1 MKMREE
7 ARRRGDS
14 REDVKRSPSR
24 RKGNKLNSIPL
35 HHQLCV
41 CAYSIGALSL
51 SRLHSQTRIQAC
63 HSRCQAARRG
73 ARWAIKSNQLSNRMS
88 SHHSA
93 LLVCFISICLEN
105 SRPGPPPAP
114 LLSSI
119 TAVGFRTSPEISPDS
134 LSTAPLST
142 ARSSARSDFALAIF
156 SACKT
161 FSFTGTPDTHNR
173 PAKQTFFFQRFP
185 MRLAAAPAE
194 QAIDGCD
201 STCFGK
207 RGDLASALSGRRMP
221 VSRISSLIPTR
232 DFGSPEYTRV
242 RHQKTS
248 QGERL
253 EL

>member
-1 MKMREE
+1 MP
-7 ARRRGDS
+7 ARS
-14 REDVKRSPSR
+14 ELAPSHAF
-24 RKGNKLNSIPL
+24 S
-35 HHQLCV
+35 H
-41 CAYSIGALSL
+41 
-51 SRLHSQTRIQAC
+51 RLASKHAT
-63 HSRCQAARRG
+63 RG
-73 ARWAIKSNQLSNRMS
+73 AKQYVEERGEPS
-88 SHHSA
+88 SRTSCQT
-93 LLVCFISICLEN
+93 VCPVITRPCSFVSSQFAQKN

-114 LLSSI
+114 LLSSM
-119 TAVGFRTSPEISPDS
+119 TAVGFCTSPQISPDS

-207 RGDLASALSGRRMP
+207 QGDLASALSGRRMP